1 VAEYTPKVWD
11 DNVIREAFID
21 DGGLSEYHD
30 PINGAQTH
38 RRVMGDIFD
47 RWLVA
52 HDREVAAK
60 ALREAAALVYE
71 DWSGGHA
78 YEGVARQ
85 EVEDWL
91 YARADRIESQANEK
105 GADRG

>member
-1 VAEYTPKVWD
+1 MHENAGSAPIGD
-11 DNVIREAFID
+11 
-21 DGGLSEYHD
+21 LS
-30 PINGAQTH
+30 GAP
-38 RRVMGDIFD
+38 G
-47 RWLVA
+47 RWWSDEELAA

-60 ALREAAALVYE
+60 ALREAAALVYA

-91 YARADRIESQANEK
+91 CDRADRIESQASEQ
-105 GADRG
+105 GAGDDPR

>member
-1 VAEYTPKVWD
+1 MAEYTPKVWD

-47 RWLVA
+47 RWLAA
-52 HDREVAAK
+52 HDREVTAN
-60 ALREAAALVYE
+60 ALREFAKKVYNGAPANRE
-71 DWSGGHA
+71 ANFQAFYDDGLHPVLLREA
-78 YEGVARQ
+78 N
-85 EVEDWL
+85 
-91 YARADRIESQANEK
+91 RIESQANEK
-105 GADRG
+105 GVE